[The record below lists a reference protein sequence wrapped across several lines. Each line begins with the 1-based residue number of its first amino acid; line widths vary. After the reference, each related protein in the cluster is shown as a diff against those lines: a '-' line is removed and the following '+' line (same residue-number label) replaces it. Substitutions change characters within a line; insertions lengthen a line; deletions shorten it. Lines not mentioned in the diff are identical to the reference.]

1 MGGLHSRNKGAQF
14 ERDIANELTA
24 LLGRKVNRKLGQARD
39 SGNDIDVPPF
49 RMELKRYN
57 KIGVY
62 SWLKQCV
69 ASCKPGDIPVVV
81 ARADEQKA
89 IAILLFEDFKS
100 LMMGRVAQSGG
111 SIFD

>member
-24 LLGRKVNRKLGQARD
+24 LLGKKINRKLGQARD

-49 RMELKRYN
+49 RLELKRYA

-62 SWLKQCV
+62 GWLKQCI
-69 ASCKPGDIPVVV
+69 ASCRPGDVPVVV
-81 ARADEQKA
+81 ARADDEKA
-89 IAILLFEDFKS
+89 IAIMQFEDFKT
-100 LMMGRVAQSGG
+100 LLMGRVKETGN
-111 SIFD
+111 IFR